1 MIPDFF
7 HWHMDSNFFDF
18 KAIPTPIIT
27 MCKKFARMTGMN
39 ITIPPNLFICTSL
52 AILMTVIEIYSG
64 EWGAEK
70 QESVQLQID
79 SFL

>member
-1 MIPDFF
+1 
-7 HWHMDSNFFDF
+7 
-18 KAIPTPIIT
+18 
-27 MCKKFARMTGMN
+27 MN